1 LIIKNKVVEKELHK
15 EQKLMILMV
24 IPITLLFFGLFL
36 GGPPSDM
43 MRGLIRILL
52 SPTILITD
60 FLEVGGIGAA
70 FVNAALIAFFNLF
83 LLWRFKMRING
94 LLIAAVFTV
103 IGFSFF
109 GKNIFNILPIYFGG
123 YLYSRYQKIPMR
135 STILVVMFAT
145 ALAPVVSELS
155 FAKILP
161 APYNVIVGVSAG
173 ILVGF
178 IISPLSSQMLK
189 FHDGFNL
196 YNIGFAAGIVGT
208 VLTSVL
214 RSLNVTVTNMNTL
227 FLEHNPAITLMLAL
241 LFLYLMAVG
250 LYINPDI
257 PKIYRVILKYT
268 GRSITD
274 FTLLLGYGLTFFN
287 MGLLGLAS
295 LAYITAIGGVINGP
309 VLAGIFTVVGFGAFG
324 KHPKN
329 CFPVVLGVILAALV
343 IGYDLSS
350 TGIIITVLFSTT
362 IAPIAGTYGLWVG
375 LLAGALHMAIV
386 TNVGST
392 HGGINL
398 YNNGFAGG
406 IVAGFLVPIV
416 DAFRKGED

>member
-1 LIIKNKVVEKELHK
+1 MIIKNKVVEKELHK

-43 MRGLIRILL
+43 MRGLTRILL

-123 YLYSRYQKIPMR
+123 YLYSRYQRIPMR

-227 FLEHNPAITLMLAL
+227 FLVHNHAITLMLAL

-250 LYINPDI
+250 LYINPGI
-257 PKIYRVILKYT
+257 PKIYKVILKYT

-295 LAYITAIGGVINGP
+295 LAYITAMGGVINGP

-375 LLAGALHMAIV
+375 ILAGALHMAIV

>member
-123 YLYSRYQKIPMR
+123 YLYSRYQRIPMR

-227 FLEHNPAITLMLAL
+227 FLVHNHAITLMLAL

-250 LYINPDI
+250 LYINPGI
-257 PKIYRVILKYT
+257 PKIYKVILKYT

-295 LAYITAIGGVINGP
+295 LAYITAMGGVINGP

>member
-1 LIIKNKVVEKELHK
+1 LIIKNKVVERELHK

-24 IPITLLFFGLFL
+24 LPITLFFFGLFL
-36 GGPPSDM
+36 GGPPSEM
-43 MRGLIRILL
+43 LAGLKKIML
-52 SPTILITD
+52 SPTILVTD

-70 FVNAALIAFFNLF
+70 FMNVAVITFFNLF

-103 IGFSFF
+103 AGFSFF

-135 STILVVMFAT
+135 NTILVVMFAT
-145 ALAPVVSELS
+145 ALAPIVSEIS
-155 FAKILP
+155 FAGILP
-161 APYNVIVGVSAG
+161 APYSLISGIAAG

-178 IISPLSSQMLK
+178 IISPLSAQMLK

-214 RSLNVTVTNMNTL
+214 RSLNVTITNMNTL
-227 FLEHNPAITLMLAL
+227 YLAHHHTITLMLAM
-241 LFLYLMAVG
+241 FFVYLMGVG
-250 LYINPDI
+250 LYINPAI
-257 PKIYRVILKYT
+257 PKSYRIILKYT

-274 FTLLLGYGLTFFN
+274 FTLLLGYGMTFFN
-287 MGLLGLAS
+287 MGLLGLAA
-295 LAYITAIGGVINGP
+295 LAYITAVGGVVNGP

-329 CFPVVLGVILAALV
+329 CYPIVLGVILAALV

-362 IAPIAGTYGLWVG
+362 IAPIAGTYGLGVG
-375 LLAGALHMAIV
+375 ILAGALHMAIL

-398 YNNGFAGG
+398 YNNGFSGG
-406 IVAGFLVPIV
+406 IVAGFLVPIL
-416 DAFRKGED
+416 DAFKKGED